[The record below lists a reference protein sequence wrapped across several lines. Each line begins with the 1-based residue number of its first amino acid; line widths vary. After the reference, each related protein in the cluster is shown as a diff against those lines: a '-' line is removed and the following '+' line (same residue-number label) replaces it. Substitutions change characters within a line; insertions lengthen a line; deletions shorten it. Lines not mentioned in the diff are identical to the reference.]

1 MKEKGRWEKAEKIQK
16 KAKKEQVAQQMN
28 QKKCAELQTPKHS
41 FKPTRKTVTMYM
53 WIQSV
58 WLDLQVQTTIRYK
71 AREKNLKK
79 RVKKRN
85 SKQQK

>member
-1 MKEKGRWEKAEKIQK
+1 MGKSGEDTEKSK
-16 KAKKEQVAQQMN
+16 KKQVAQQMN
-28 QKKCAELQTPKHS
+28 EKKCAELQTPKHS